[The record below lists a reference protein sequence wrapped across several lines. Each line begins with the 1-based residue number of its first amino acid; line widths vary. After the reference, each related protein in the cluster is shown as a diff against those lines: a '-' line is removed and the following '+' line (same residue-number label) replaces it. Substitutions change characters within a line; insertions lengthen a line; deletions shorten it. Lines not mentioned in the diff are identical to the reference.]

1 MESIMQSYQV
11 YSARELRNLS
21 GEVIQQAEHGN
32 LGLITKHGKPVML
45 TIPFNEALLSLGVHR
60 SMAASLFST
69 GELTLSQAAKLANMP
84 LEAFIQLLGDV
95 GIDAVD
101 YSPDDLKEELEH
113 AL

>member
-1 MESIMQSYQV
+1 MQSFQV

-21 GEVIQQAEHGN
+21 GEVIQQAEQGN
-32 LGLITKHGKPVML
+32 LALITKHGKPTML

-60 SMAASLFST
+60 SLALNLFSA
-69 GELTLSQAAKLANMP
+69 GQLTLAQAAKLATMP
-84 LEAFIQLLGDV
+84 LEAFIALLGEV

-101 YSPDDLKEELEH
+101 YSPDDLEDELEY